1 MSTTE
6 LYLDDEEI
14 ANFIRETKIAPQY
27 FYGYEGEEYGVCPYI
42 TFYILHKKEGL
53 TEDKNGG
60 LVKDEAF
67 ERLSGHMID
76 AFESLQKLMD
86 RPFKKTLK
94 CSTEVWFKVG
104 DKRMPDLRDEVKKA
118 ITKNT
123 SFWLQATDKDNPASS
138 ARWAIDA
145 RVARNPYMRFT
156 TLKITFRHEWYQSHQ
171 AQWHAFVH
179 QLIGIL
185 QPEQCYS
192 GFEIGNTA
200 SGFGGSYEAG
210 VMERICANHFY
221 GVDIDHPGK
230 MGFHRRFEPDEWQD
244 PSSIG
249 TGLRTP
255 TWCFLLSPYWMG
267 RLALTEETLYQ
278 AFAGQDVRIQRIRHM
293 DASVSYWVQLGEL
306 DLHPVENGIP
316 PALAAANRLIKPV
329 RCNDLELTSLDPWD
343 DDPNPRF
350 DDISGPLWMARFD
363 EDSQWPSPALRQPV
377 APPQAPAQ
385 QTQGL
390 SAQPGQPCPKE
401 GLWFAPHLQM
411 KEVRM
416 KQGEPMPGQAIG
428 ITGGVTWYF
437 KG

>member
-86 RPFKKTLK
+86 RPFRKILK
-94 CSTEVWFKVG
+94 SSTEVWFKAG
-104 DKRMPDLRDEVKKA
+104 DKRLPTDLLAEAKKA
-118 ITKNT
+118 EERGKE
-123 SFWLQATDKDNPASS
+123 FWIQATDKDNPASS

-145 RVARNPYMRFT
+145 QVARNPYMRFT

-171 AQWHAFVH
+171 AQWHAFVQ

-200 SGFGGSYEAG
+200 GGYGGSYEAG
-210 VMERICANHFY
+210 VMERICTNHFY
-221 GVDIDHPGK
+221 GVDTGVSSLTSGK
-230 MGFHRRFEPDEWQD
+230 
-244 PSSIG
+244 
-249 TGLRTP
+249 TP
-255 TWCFLLSPYWMG
+255 ADW
-267 RLALTEETLYQ
+267 
-278 AFAGQDVRIQRIRHM
+278 
-293 DASVSYWVQLGEL
+293 
-306 DLHPVENGIP
+306 
-316 PALAAANRLIKPV
+316 ALACARPPGAFCSRL
-329 RCNDLELTSLDPWD
+329 
-343 DDPNPRF
+343 
-350 DDISGPLWMARFD
+350 
-363 EDSQWPSPALRQPV
+363 
-377 APPQAPAQ
+377 
-385 QTQGL
+385 
-390 SAQPGQPCPKE
+390 
-401 GLWFAPHLQM
+401 
-411 KEVRM
+411 
-416 KQGEPMPGQAIG
+416 
-428 ITGGVTWYF
+428 TGWGVWR
-437 KG
+437 